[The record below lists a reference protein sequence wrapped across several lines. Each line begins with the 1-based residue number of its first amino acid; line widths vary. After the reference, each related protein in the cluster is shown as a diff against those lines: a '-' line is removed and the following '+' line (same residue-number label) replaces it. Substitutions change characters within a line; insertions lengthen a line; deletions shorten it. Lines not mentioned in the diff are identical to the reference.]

1 MATDLTVRSEI
12 IASPSKISR
21 GMAQY
26 NSDTG
31 KYYLSPG
38 DNEVAL
44 QMADMMTSK
53 QTVIGSGDIPTGGYS
68 IAEYST
74 AVISLVSRTT
84 EHNDSQK
91 DYQKTLTE
99 TLNFRYT
106 SLTGVNLDEEVSQLM
121 VYQQAYSA
129 AAKVISTTQQM
140 FEILNNILR

>member
-1 MATDLTVRSEI
+1 M
-12 IASPSKISR
+12 
-21 GMAQY
+21 
-26 NSDTG
+26 
-31 KYYLSPG
+31 
-38 DNEVAL
+38 
-44 QMADMMTSK
+44 
-53 QTVIGSGDIPTGGYS
+53 
-68 IAEYST
+68 
-74 AVISLVSRTT
+74 
-84 EHNDSQK
+84 